1 MEMSVLF
8 PSGTSCSL
16 QEFCTPLEASS
27 AGHGSAD
34 RWCDLTQSCREL
46 PAEMHTDQKCSPSEI
61 TFLPSAF

>member
-34 RWCDLTQSCREL
+34 QWCDLTQSCREL
-46 PAEMHTDQKCSPSEI
+46 PAEMHTD
-61 TFLPSAF
+61 